1 MSHCQTC
8 GACCASFRVD
18 FSVFESETHGGSVP
32 EGLALPLNGSLCRL
46 RGTDHARPRC
56 AALSGRIGEKVGCGI
71 YEWRP
76 NPCREFAEGSEAC
89 EQARRRHGLPPLQ
102 GGAGKSEAVFP

>member
-1 MSHCQTC
+1 MSACTTC

-18 FSVFESETHGGSVP
+18 FSVFETQEHGGSVP
-32 EGLALPLNGSLCRL
+32 DGLWVEVTDQTARL

-56 AALSGRIGEKVGCGI
+56 AALCGKIGEKATCGI

-76 NPCREFAEGSEAC
+76 NPCREFEEGSDAC
-89 EQARRRHGLPPLQ
+89 AQTRRRHALAPL
-102 GGAGKSEAVFP
+102 GAPFLG